1 MTPLVQ
7 KILRALAREDVNECA
22 LVTGRFGAS
31 RGQDGQWTPL
41 EEKALTSDDIFAI
54 LSAFGGDRHLER
66 LGEAPIQWQF
76 RSRGVGVVV
85 ASATQRGDDVRA
97 RFLVK
102 EREISLAAPPMP
114 KDLAAPKEG
123 HGHPNVLRDA
133 HHHPHHGPDDPQAVA
148 RKMSLKPPVIGGE
161 PEVERPKSNR
171 PGRKSVAPGKR
182 NSKAPPPPAAA
193 QPVPPIE
200 LADKQ
205 AALMLDRSADDF
217 LFDTGKRNSASNPA
231 GSLGALLI
239 DARKRGAS
247 DLHVIAERPPLVRIA
262 GELAAQGDPLDPDR
276 VELMLM
282 PLVPPRLRAELAET
296 GSCDFALSDPKLGRA
311 RVNITRQRTGYKG
324 CFRLIPSEVPSL
336 QSLGLPPEIAKATHH
351 HQGLIVVTGPT
362 GHGKTSTLAAIVD
375 HINATTTHHV
385 ITVEDPVEYLHPRK
399 RAMMSQ
405 REVGSCTKSFARA
418 LKGSLREDPDVIVVG
433 ELRDL
438 ETVAM
443 AVAASETGHLVLGTM
458 NTPSAAKTI
467 DRLIDL
473 FPPGDQQQ
481 VRGTL
486 AGGLKL
492 IVGQRLV
499 PSKDRKRV
507 HAAAELLTGTVALWN
522 LIREEKT
529 YQIPSLQQRG
539 KALGIIRLDDSLA
552 GLVKAGLV
560 NEADA
565 LAFAESPETFTQAVR
580 GQPAAPPPPEP
591 KAGLLGNMFG
601 KKGA

>member
-7 KILRALAREDVNECA
+7 KILRALAREDVSECA

-31 RGQDGQWTPL
+31 RGPDDKWTAL
-41 EEKALTSDDIFAI
+41 EQTALSSDDIFAI
-54 LSAFGGDRHLER
+54 LSALGGDRHLDR
-66 LGEAPIQWQF
+66 LGEAAIHWQF
-76 RSRGVGVVV
+76 RSRGVGVVS
-85 ASATQRGDDVRA
+85 ASATRRGDDVRA
-97 RFLVK
+97 RFIVK
-102 EREISLAAPPMP
+102 ERESPIAAPPAP
-114 KDLAAPKEG
+114 KEVHPKEG
-123 HGHPNVLRDA
+123 HGHPQVLRDA
-133 HHHPHHGPDDPQAVA
+133 HHHHPPLELEVA
-148 RKMSLKPPVIGGE
+148 TVGKRASLR
-161 PEVERPKSNR
+161 PEAGERPKSHRPTRKSMR
-171 PGRKSVAPGKR
+171 PGKSKSIA
-182 NSKAPPPPAAA
+182 
-193 QPVPPIE
+193 PIE
-200 LADKQ
+200 LADRQ
-205 AALMLDRSADDF
+205 AALMLDRDADAA
-217 LFDTGKRNSASNPA
+217 LFDFGNRVTGGESASA
-231 GSLGALLI
+231 LGPLLI

-247 DLHVIAERPPLVRIA
+247 DLHVIAERPPLMRLA
-262 GELAAQGDPLDPDR
+262 GELTPHGANIDAAG
-276 VELMLM
+276 VEKMLL
-282 PLVPPRLRAELAET
+282 PIVPERLRAELETT

-311 RVNITRQRTGYKG
+311 RVNVTRQRTGYKG
-324 CFRLIPSEVPSL
+324 CFRLIPAEVPTL
-336 QSLGLPPEIAKATHH
+336 ASLGLPPEIARATHH

-362 GHGKTSTLAAIVD
+362 GHGKTTTLAAIVD
-375 HINATTTHHV
+375 HINRETTHHV
-385 ITVEDPVEYLHPRK
+385 ITVEDPVEYVHPRK

-405 REVGSCTKSFARA
+405 REVGTNTKSFARA

-473 FPPGDQQQ
+473 FPPGDQAQ
-481 VRGTL
+481 VRRTL

-507 HAAAELLTGTVALWN
+507 HAAVELLTGTVALWN

-539 KALGIIRLDDSLA
+539 KSLGIIRLDDSLA
-552 GLVKAGLV
+552 GLVKQGLV
-560 NEADA
+560 NEVDA
-565 LAFAESPETFTQAVR
+565 AAYAESPDTFTLAVR
-580 GQPAAPPPPEP
+580 GQPAPAPPPES
-591 KAGLLGNMFG
+591 KGGLLGGMFG